1 MEALVSGALVMSDV
15 MLSIPP
21 DFVDGE
27 SIIFYHNMTDLQNK
41 VLYYLDH
48 PKERLEIAR
57 RGWILAFHRH
67 RSWHRMEEVFFGKI
81 LSASIRELQ

>member
-27 SIIFYHNMTDLQNK
+27 SIFFYTDTNIDLPNK
-41 VLYYLDH
+41 IRYYLRNEE
-48 PKERLEIAR
+48 ERLRIAR
-57 RGWILAFHRH
+57 NGWNLAMNRH
-67 RSWHRMEEVFFGKI
+67 QSWHPMEELLFGTVR
-81 LSASIRELQ
+81 SNARGR